1 MLDTTKR
8 TLAILTA
15 SAFLGGA
22 GWAVADRTTSAAT
35 STGGGSQN
43 TNIQNATGGT
53 TTQTPGRMGRHGM
66 RGGTAA
72 SADELAKI
80 TAAVTAK
87 LAGAKVERAMKVADG
102 TFHAMVTKSDGT
114 RAHVALDANYA
125 VTAVDMGGPGAGHR
139 GGPRGPHGTPASA
152 DELAKITA
160 AVKARIAGAT
170 VQMAMK
176 ESDGTFH
183 AMATKADGTRV
194 HVELDAKFAI
204 TSASTGGKRGGPGP
218 GRARQDETPL
228 TGDAAAKAKAAA
240 LAKVPGAT
248 VDKVEKDAD
257 GDVYEAHIT
266 KPDGTKATVKMDAN
280 FNVTKVEQG

>member
-8 TLAILTA
+8 TVAILTA

-22 GWAVADRTTSAAT
+22 GWAVADRTTSSTAAT
-35 STGGGSQN
+35 AGTSQN
-43 TNIQNATGGT
+43 TNIQATTGGT
-53 TTQTPGRMGRHGM
+53 TTQTPGRQGRHGM

-87 LAGAKVERAMKVADG
+87 LPGAKVERAMKTSDG

-114 RAHVALDANYA
+114 HTHVALDAKYA
-125 VTAVDMGGPGAGHR
+125 VTSVDAGMR
-139 GGPRGPHGTPASA
+139 GGGRHGGRHGGTPASA
-152 DELAKITA
+152 DELAKVTA
-160 AVKARIAGAT
+160 AVKAKISGAT

-176 ESDGTFH
+176 KADGTFH
-183 AMATKADGTRV
+183 AMATKADGTRI

-204 TSASTGGKRGGPGP
+204 TSATTGGKMGGHGPRG
-218 GRARQDETPL
+218 ARQGETEL

-248 VDKVEKDAD
+248 VDRVEKDAD
-257 GDVYEAHIT
+257 GAVYEAHIT
-266 KPDGTKATVKMDAN
+266 KSDGTKATVKMDAN
-280 FNVTKVEQG
+280 FNVTGVAAG